1 MVTDLTPTT
10 ISTPPPPGGDT
21 GFTMDASAM
30 DTLQQQ
36 ADDLRTGYE
45 EVSSKLSGQALA
57 GNAFGT
63 AGAFAVEAFNAS
75 NHRSVE
81 LTGKAASTLGLVGE
95 GLKATAHTQQE
106 ADRASGE
113 QFASVEPDTIANGPQ
128 GAPAGGPDGTA
139 TTQGPPVTPTETIPG
154 GGASGT
160 GTASQPG
167 GPQVPPASDIP
178 GADGT
183 TQASDYTTPDPT
195 GQGGGAPA
203 GQGGGAPTGQTAGV
217 PSGQMPPTPTMPGAP
232 GTPTAD
238 NPTKPSAPA
247 AVPTANSGGS
257 PDETKTAAARTS
269 TPPPQAATPQAA
281 PVPDFPEIP
290 DPPPVPSG
298 SGGGGGASLA
308 DALKNT
314 PTTGGTT
321 PSATT
326 PPPTPPIPEVPKDLF
341 KQPTIPDLGTGSGS
355 ASGSAGGT
363 AGGSG
368 GSGGG
373 PSGGMTP
380 PPTPPIPEVPKDL
393 FKQPTIPDLGTGGG
407 TGTSGGTSGGSSGG
421 GTGTPGSSLPGGTL
435 PTTPSVPDLAGL
447 RPGEQSP
454 GDQGGRG
461 DRDAS
466 DNERPGRDREAG
478 DRDSRDREAGDREG
492 RDREAGD
499 RDSRDDREGRDREAG
514 EHGGGGAGGGG
525 GEQDGP
531 SERDQHGFPITSVD
545 GKPCLDLRD
554 LPAEEGERWQETIR
568 DILATK
574 GEGSFFWAGD
584 TIDAQGQR
592 HSLMDLAEFMTN
604 LDGRAEPDATER
616 PGREVSDTVAASPA
630 RSANGDVYV
639 LVGPNRAEGDP
650 VELTDF
656 PTLQA
661 NPGVERVFAIDALTG
676 RETQIHPKVS

>member
-1 MVTDLTPTT
+1 MVTNLTPTT
-10 ISTPPPPGGDT
+10 ISTPPPPGGDS

-45 EVSSKLSGQALA
+45 EVSSKLSGQGLA

-75 NHRSVE
+75 NHRSVD

-95 GLKATAHTQQE
+95 GLRATARTQQE
-106 ADRASGE
+106 ADRAGGE
-113 QFASVEPDTIANGPQ
+113 QFAAVEPATIANGPQ
-128 GAPAGGPDGTA
+128 GAPAGGPNGA
-139 TTQGPPVTPTETIPG
+139 PTTPGPPVTPTGTIPG
-154 GGASGT
+154 DAGSGAGA
-160 GTASQPG
+160 ASQPG
-167 GPQVPPASDIP
+167 GPQVPPTTDIP

-183 TQASDYTTPDPT
+183 TQASDYTSPEPT

-217 PSGQMPPTPTMPGAP
+217 PSGQVPPMPGAA
-232 GTPTAD
+232 GMPTAD
-238 NPTKPSAPA
+238 TATKPSAPA
-247 AVPTANSGGS
+247 GVPTANGAGS

-281 PVPDFPEIP
+281 PVPAFPEIP

-298 SGGGGGASLA
+298 SGGGGGANLA

-314 PTTGGTT
+314 PTTGGESASGTKTPAGGAT
-321 PSATT
+321 PSANAT
-326 PPPTPPIPEVPKDLF
+326 PPPTPPILEVPKDLF

-355 ASGSAGGT
+355 ASGSGALP
-363 AGGSG
+363 GGSG
-368 GSGGG
+368 GV
-373 PSGGMTP
+373 PLGGMTP

-407 TGTSGGTSGGSSGG
+407 TGTSGGTGA
-421 GTGTPGSSLPGGTL
+421 PGSSLPGGAL
-435 PTTPSVPDLAGL
+435 PTTPAVPDLAGL

-478 DRDSRDREAGDREG
+478 DRDSRDRDGTEHGG

-499 RDSRDDREGRDREAG
+499 RDSRDREGRDSDEHGNG

-525 GEQDGP
+525 GEQDWP

-604 LDGRAEPDATER
+604 LDGRAEPEAAER

-661 NPGVERVFAIDALTG
+661 NARVERVFAIDALTG
-676 RETQIHPKVS
+676 RETQIHPEVS